1 MNEASERSALKSALR
16 WVFLAFACVV
26 GVELAYCHIQD
37 PELYETIVTPVRIL
51 YHDTRAQVKGYA
63 ESFEEWEEAQERTR
77 AEMAEVQRA
86 QAQTRRLQSAARRQS
101 RQDALLQKEAER
113 RQKEEAARAGELLTQ
128 ALEFAQMA
136 SAPSIRE
143 ALEQAD
149 PAITELVTR
158 DGQEYLTGG
167 NLTLPYFNQGDAQWA
182 EKLFGRDPIGRYG
195 CGPTA
200 LAMAV
205 SGMTK
210 NLITPEALASWA
222 ASAGYAALHSGS
234 YLSIV
239 PGTAARYG
247 LDCASIPVAGATADT
262 LYDALASGGV
272 MVALVGPGHFTSGGH
287 FILLHGVTLSGDILV
302 ADPNSR
308 ENSLAVWDPEIILSE
323 LSRSRNDGAP
333 LWLITPREEM

>member
-1 MNEASERSALKSALR
+1 MEEANERNVVRNVLFWVGLALS
-16 WVFLAFACVV
+16 CII
-26 GVELAYCHIQD
+26 GVELLYCHAQD

-63 ESFEEWEEAQERTR
+63 ESFEQWETEQERTR
-77 AEMAEVQRA
+77 AQMAETQRA
-86 QAQTRRLQSAARRQS
+86 REKTRQLQAAARSQAR
-101 RQDALLQKEAER
+101 RDEALQKEAAA
-113 RQKEEAARAGELLTQ
+113 RQKAEQARAGELLTQ

-136 SAPSIRE
+136 SAPSIQE

-167 NLTLPYFNQGDAQWA
+167 NVTLPYFNQGDEQWA
-182 EKLFGRDPIGRYG
+182 EKPFGRDPIGRYG

-200 LAMAV
+200 LAMLA
-205 SGMTK
+205 SGMTN
-210 NLITPEALASWA
+210 NLITPEAMASWA
-222 ASAGYAALHSGS
+222 ASQGYSALHSGS

-239 PGTAARYG
+239 PGTAKHYG
-247 LDCASIPVAGATADT
+247 LDCASIPVADASADT
-262 LYDALASGGV
+262 LYDALASGGI
-272 MVALVGPGHFTSGGH
+272 MVALMGPGHFTSGGH
-287 FILLHGVTLSGDILV
+287 FILLHGVTLSGEILV

-323 LSRSRNDGAP
+323 FSGSRSDGSP
-333 LWLITPREEM
+333 LWLLTPKEEL

>member
-1 MNEASERSALKSALR
+1 MNEANERSVVRSVLF
-16 WVFLAFACVV
+16 WVFLAVACII

-51 YHDTRAQVKGYA
+51 YHDTRSQVKGYA
-63 ESFEEWEEAQERTR
+63 ESFGEWEAEQERTR

-86 QAQTRRLQSAARRQS
+86 QARTRRLQSAARRQS
-101 RQDALLQKEAER
+101 REEALLKKEAER

-136 SAPSIRE
+136 SDPSIRE
-143 ALEQAD
+143 DLEQAD

-158 DGQEYLTGG
+158 NGQEYLTGG
-167 NLTLPYFNQGDAQWA
+167 NLTMPYFNQGDEQWA
-182 EKLFGRDPIGRYG
+182 AKPFGRDPIGRYG

-205 SGMTK
+205 SGMTG
-210 NLITPEALASWA
+210 NIITPEALAGWA

-239 PGTAARYG
+239 QGTAARYG
-247 LDCASIPVAGATADT
+247 LDCASIPVNGATADT

-272 MVALVGPGHFTSGGH
+272 LVALMGPGHFTSGGH
-287 FILLHGVTLSGDILV
+287 FILLHGVTLSGGILA

-308 ENSLAVWDPEIILSE
+308 ENSLVVWEPEIILSE

-333 LWLITPREEM
+333 LWLITPKEDM